1 MSYSWRPPRACAS
14 GNASSEILGRVF
26 LKSTSNCLQHRH
38 FRDSPVPNS
47 MHIYAGSGVNHL
59 WKVIKKAHVLSKD
72 LRGILRTTGALN
84 IPLLWSKIPGL
95 DGEQAPLFALLHSL
109 NKTNA
114 GNLLHHNLQPTAA
127 AASWKLKDSTRHAY
141 HRI

>member
-1 MSYSWRPPRACAS
+1 MSYSWRPPRTCAS

-59 WKVIKKAHVLSKD
+59 WKVIKKAHILSKD
-72 LRGILRTTGALN
+72 LRGLLHTTGALN

-95 DGEQAPLFALLHSL
+95 ENRLLCLLSSIHSIKQTQGISSITIYNPQL
-109 NKTNA
+109 RQHL
-114 GNLLHHNLQPTAA
+114 GN
-127 AASWKLKDSTRHAY
+127 
-141 HRI
+141 